1 MAYFYQHIKG
11 LASNGYN
18 WKISIDDA
26 LTLGPVGYS
35 YMYTPTFS
43 WSYGNTSH
51 NEGYFI
57 TSLAEYGRIKHDFYF
72 LNKVYFNTES
82 TPVGTIGNYHGYIG
96 HDNNGLEIKGGG
108 SSEGNSSVLNIN
120 ATQIKFQGA
129 GDGNTGTRIQFIS
142 PSRLYNNTN
151 AYDNPI
157 WFGLK
162 GKTNNVDV
170 YKGFSVACFVDTS
183 GSYSSSSS
191 IEQTKILTDCPLY
204 VHDYIRVRKN
214 SSNANG
220 YIDVDN
226 YVQALYF
233 NATSDK
239 RAKTNITRSTF
250 SALGLIKA
258 LPIYNFKYKSDGSD
272 SIGII
277 AQEALNVSAGDFG
290 LVCNPQASG
299 ENGNY
304 MSVKESKLVYI
315 AWKAIQEQQEIIDKQ
330 QEQINQLTELV
341 NKLIQK

>member
-11 LASNGYN
+11 LTSQATN
-18 WKISIDDA
+18 WKINCETIDNTISTGGVPNTPQITFTKNSTPPVSTDLGYILTSKMENPRIEKSLYLNKGIIFSSGSSADSSYAGTMFTDSSHGLYLWGTDGQGIDIYADSNSNQSFLSVNSIKLFYSNNVNSIDGNPVS
-26 LTLGPVGYS
+26 LCLISGSTTKGLGVTCFTDNS
-35 YMYTPTFS
+35 
-43 WSYGNTSH
+43 
-51 NEGYFI
+51 
-57 TSLAEYGRIKHDFYF
+57 
-72 LNKVYFNTES
+72 
-82 TPVGTIGNYHGYIG
+82 GNY
-96 HDNNGLEIKGGG
+96 
-108 SSEGNSSVLNIN
+108 
-120 ATQIKFQGA
+120 T
-129 GDGNTGTRIQFIS
+129 
-142 PSRLYNNTN
+142 
-151 AYDNPI
+151 
-157 WFGLK
+157 
-162 GKTNNVDV
+162 
-170 YKGFSVACFVDTS
+170 
-183 GSYSSSSS
+183 SSSN
-191 IEQTKILTDCPLY
+191 IDQTKLLANCPLY

-214 SSNANG
+214 SNNANG

-258 LPIYNFKYKSDGSD
+258 LPIYNFKYKSDNSD

-277 AQEALNVSAGDFG
+277 AQEALNVSAGDFS
-290 LVCNPQASG
+290 LVTNAQASG

-304 MSVKESKLVYI
+304 MSVRESKLVYI